1 MHVSTM
7 AAWDFRIAIGVG
19 WSKSRPAASTAR
31 SREKSIARDGRGREE
46 ELDEMEGRRVSGWT
60 SLECR
65 GKGPSVE
72 ETL

>member
-31 SREKSIARDGRGREE
+31 SREKSIARVGSGREE
-46 ELDEMEGRRVSGWT
+46 ELDEVEGRRVAGWDG
-60 SLECR
+60 LKCR
-65 GKGPSVE
+65 GEGPSVE
-72 ETL
+72 DE